1 MSRKKLLL
9 VAAAVF
15 MMAGNSFAAD
25 TEKVSTVQVSAISVD
40 EENAMEKFIAIINGY
55 TKKIKAIKSKKELKS
70 IAVEFATVMT
80 VYEKDNKAE
89 IEALESRLTEAQ
101 VKEYEKAVT
110 KALADFQAALAAK
123 QAEFGI

>member
-25 TEKVSTVQVSAISVD
+25 TEKVSTVQVSSISVD

-55 TKKIKAIKSKKELKS
+55 TKKIKAVKSKNELKS
-70 IAVEFATVMT
+70 IAVEFAGVMT
-80 VYEKDNKAE
+80 EFEKNNKAE

>member
-1 MSRKKLLL
+1 MKKLLL
-9 VAAAVF
+9 VAVAVF

-40 EENAMEKFIAIINGY
+40 EENAMDKFIAIINGY

-80 VYEKDNKAE
+80 VYEKNNKAE

>member
-55 TKKIKAIKSKKELKS
+55 TKKIKAVKSKNELKS
-70 IAVEFATVMT
+70 IAVEFAGVMT
-80 VYEKDNKAE
+80 EFEKNNKAE

-101 VKEYEKAVT
+101 VKEYEKAVI
-110 KALADFQAALAAK
+110 KAMADFQAALAAK
-123 QAEFGI
+123 QAEFGK